1 MGLLSKVNAL
11 LGVDIPN
18 MRLENIG
25 RPRPYPYDV
34 TAILALTDGG
44 APNTFP
50 AGYTALIPAG
60 TYDFGDSPNRI
71 QVECLK
77 IEVMPADT
85 YIIEFYKSY
94 DAITYT
100 PIGANRVSVAL
111 AITLGIPI
119 PNPCR
124 PLNIDGATLYGR
136 LKSATGGRTI
146 NFCVCVSR
154 WLPSTVIIPL
164 STGVWPWG

>member
-1 MGLLSKVNAL
+1 MGLMNKVNAL
-11 LGVDIPN
+11 LGVDIPH

-25 RPRPYPYDV
+25 RLRPYPYDV
-34 TAILALTDGG
+34 TATLALTDGG

-60 TYDFGDSPNRI
+60 TYDFGDSPNRL
-71 QVECLK
+71 QVERLK

-85 YIIEFYKSY
+85 YIIELYKSF
-94 DAITYT
+94 DAITYI
-100 PIGANRVSVAL
+100 PLGANRVSVAL
-111 AITLGIPI
+111 AITLGISI

-124 PLNIDGATLYGR
+124 PLDTDDATLYGR
-136 LKSATGGRTI
+136 LKSVVGGRTI
-146 NFCVCVSR
+146 NFCLCVSR
-154 WLPSTVIIPL
+154 WLPPTVGIPL